1 MTTSR
6 PSAWAVLEQALL
18 QRRPVAVRYQGR
30 ERILCPHVL
39 GYKNGRPR
47 VLAYQAGGAT
57 SRGRLPEDPRQR
69 WRSMF
74 VDEIEDPVLK
84 DGPWQSAPNYS
95 PSTSGI
101 DDVEIAIDQ
110 PEN

>member
-18 QRRPVAVRYQGR
+18 QRKPVAVRYQGR

-57 SRGRLPEDPRQR
+57 SQGRLPDNPRQR
-69 WRSMF
+69 WRSLL
-74 VDEIEDPVLK
+74 VDEIEDPRLV
-84 DGPWQSAPNYS
+84 DGPWESADNYS
-95 PSTSGI
+95 TSTNGI
-101 DDVEIAIDQ
+101 DEVALAI
-110 PEN
+110 NRNG

>member
-1 MTTSR
+1 
-6 PSAWAVLEQALL
+6 
-18 QRRPVAVRYQGR
+18 
-30 ERILCPHVL
+30 
-39 GYKNGRPR
+39 
-47 VLAYQAGGAT
+47 
-57 SRGRLPEDPRQR
+57 RLPDDPRQR

-74 VDEIEDPVLK
+74 VDEVEDPVLK

-101 DDVEIAIDQ
+101 DEVEIAIDQ